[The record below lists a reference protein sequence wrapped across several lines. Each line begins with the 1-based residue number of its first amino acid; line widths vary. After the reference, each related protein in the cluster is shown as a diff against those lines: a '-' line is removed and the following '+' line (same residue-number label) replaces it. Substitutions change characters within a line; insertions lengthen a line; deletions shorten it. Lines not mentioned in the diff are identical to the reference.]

1 MDTQD
6 SNDES
11 ESNRI
16 TYAIARKLSSLSNHE
31 LSLLLDKGGAITS
44 GIGGTSQRPTVDNTP
59 IFAKRVPLSELE
71 LQHMHSTANIFD
83 LPLYCQ
89 YGIGSPGF
97 GAWRELAA
105 HVMASN
111 WAALKECPNFPRL
124 YHWRILSKSQ
134 ATSLNMDEWG
144 NEENYLK
151 YWNNS
156 PALRKR
162 LESINNASSEIVLF
176 LEYRPETLSSWLKTK
191 LSSDENTMQDAL
203 NFVDKSLNATNTFMS
218 DRGFIHFDAHFDNIL
233 TDGKKLYFSDFGLAM
248 SNQFDLSA
256 KEIEF
261 FNIHINNY
269 DRNHAS
275 LYLVHSVITNLFGK
289 ENWRQKLKAYLQ
301 DAKMDM
307 PKPCAQVINKH
318 GRTAQTMD
326 EFLQELKQ
334 SPSTTIYP
342 TKALA
347 LTALVTDSI
356 I

>member
-1 MDTQD
+1 MDKQD
-6 SNDES
+6 PQNNSKTSQKVDLISN
-11 ESNRI
+11 
-16 TYAIARKLSSLSNHE
+16 KLSSLNNNE
-31 LSLLLDKGGAITS
+31 LSNLINNANTTHS
-44 GIGGTSQRPTVDNTP
+44 GIGGKSQRLTIDGIP
-59 IFAKRVPLSELE
+59 IFIKRVPLSEIE
-71 LQHMHSTANIFD
+71 LQARHSTANIFA

-97 GAWRELAA
+97 SAWRELSS
-105 HVMASN
+105 HTMANN
-111 WAALKECPNFPRL
+111 WAASQQCPNFPLL
-124 YHWRILSKSQ
+124 YHWRIFPKLET
-134 ATSLNMDEWG
+134 TSLNVDEWG
-144 NEENYLK
+144 DMETYLK
-151 YWNNS
+151 YWDNS

-162 LESINNASSEIVLF
+162 VEGINNSACEIVLF
-176 LEYRPETLSSWLKTK
+176 LEYVPETLSSWLGTK
-191 LSSDENTMQDAL
+191 LKADENTMQQAL
-203 NFVDKSLNATNTFMS
+203 NFVEKNLDATNIFMS
-218 DRGFIHFDAHFDNIL
+218 EQGFIHFDAHFDNIL

-256 KEIEF
+256 KELEF

-301 DAKMDM
+301 GAKMNM
-307 PKPCAQVINKH
+307 PKPCAQVIDKH
-318 GRTAQTMD
+318 GRTAQAMD